1 MPIAARAA
9 APSATRKDLQLGRR
23 LVHCA
28 NGCAIATAY
37 ALIFTHQQ
45 IVHTSASIACLV
57 YILDRVRIHYPELL
71 ERAPWVN
78 RLLFRAEE
86 QFKESAM
93 TPYAI
98 AILLTLLTFPK
109 TLALIAIYT
118 LAIADPLSALV
129 GITWGRRHI
138 VQGKSVEGS
147 LAFFVATAAHHRR
160 RAADRRPSSPPG
172 RSPAR
177 DHDRPRRRD
186 LRDAAAPPRRQSHDP
201 ALRRLRG
208 LAACARWSASSR
220 LSSMHVVYILRC
232 GDGTLYTGAAKDLAR
247 RLEQHAAG
255 TGVALHAGATAGD
268 AALVA
273 PRAHLGRRAPD
284 RALDQDPARRERE
297 GRARSAG
304 RVSGGRRGRD
314 VRA

>member
-1 MPIAARAA
+1 MMPTLQPPPPPDADPAE
-9 APSATRKDLQLGRR
+9 APPVIVPAPVVQSALTATRKDLQLGRR

-45 IVHTSASIACLV
+45 IVHTFGSIACLV

-71 ERAPWVN
+71 ERAPWIN

-86 QFKESAM
+86 EFKESAM

-138 VQGKSVEGS
+138 VQNKSVEGS
-147 LAFFVATAAHHRR
+147 LAFFAATAIITTVV
-160 RAADRRPSSPPG
+160 
-172 RSPAR
+172 
-177 DHDRPRRRD
+177 
-186 LRDAAAPPRRQSHDP
+186 LR
-201 ALRRLRG
+201 
-208 LAACARWSASSR
+208 
-220 LSSMHVVYILRC
+220 
-232 GDGTLYTGAAKDLAR
+232 TT
-247 RLEQHAAG
+247 
-255 TGVALHAGATAGD
+255 T
-268 AALVA
+268 LVA
-273 PRAHLGRRAPD
+273 PGPLAGVAITIGLAGAIFEMLPLRLDDNLTIPLFVGFAGWAVC
-284 RALDQDPARRERE
+284 AL
-297 GRARSAG
+297 AG
-304 RVSGGRRGRD
+304 IVPP
-314 VRA
+314 